1 MISDIKDKQKINIA
15 FWGAH
20 FSWDGGIDLLV
31 YLLNGLNSVKEKYH
45 LSIYFVL
52 PNDTISELKYF
63 ILDTKSSLKK
73 GRLPLFKK
81 KQINDRIRSA
91 IHNLDPEVQFIYYN
105 YTQSDLINKLNSIN
119 CSVLL
124 PVVNILPNNFPFPWI
139 GYIPDLQ
146 HISLPHFFSF
156 KEKESRDRRYFALL
170 KNAPSIIVN
179 AKSVKEE
186 LEITYG
192 NSENVFNLSF
202 LPPFI
207 PTDFSEK
214 ELINKKYKIENS
226 YFIICNQF
234 WKHKDHLI
242 AFKAFSM
249 LIKDPGFKEIK
260 LVCTGRMEDERFP
273 EYIDELQKFIIT
285 EKLQNSIL
293 LLGFIPKID
302 QMILMDESIAL
313 IQPTLFEGGPGGG
326 AVYSAVSLGIRSI
339 ISDIEVNKEIKNE
352 LVSFFEASNET
363 SLYIKMKEILNSHFQ
378 KLNLFELE
386 NAGNKR
392 TKELGEELM
401 TIINTTILR
410 YKK

>member
-81 KQINDRIRSA
+81 KRINDRIRSA
-91 IHNLDPEVQFIYYN
+91 IHNLDPEIQFIYYN

-386 NAGNKR
+386 NAGIKR
-392 TKELGEELM
+392 TKELGEEFM
-401 TIINTTILR
+401 AIINTTILR